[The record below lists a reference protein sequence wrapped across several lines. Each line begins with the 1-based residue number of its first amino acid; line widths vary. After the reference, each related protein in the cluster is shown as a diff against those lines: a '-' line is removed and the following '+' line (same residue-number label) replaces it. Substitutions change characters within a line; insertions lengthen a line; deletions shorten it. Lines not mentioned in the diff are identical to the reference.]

1 MRPATAL
8 VLPVLLS
15 LAACATGGPPPGA
28 ITDPAVDPTAG
39 LEDAQVVRR
48 VAPNGDVI
56 EEYRV
61 AGQLRVV
68 KVTPVRGATYY
79 LIDQDRDGQPD
90 DGEAPMTHWK
100 LFEWN

>member
-8 VLPVLLS
+8 VLPALLS
-15 LAACATGGPPPGA
+15 LAACATTALPPGA
-28 ITDPAVDPTAG
+28 VVDPAVDPTAG
-39 LEDAQVVRR
+39 LENADVVRR

-79 LIDQDRDGQPD
+79 LIDDNGDGQPD
-90 DGEAPMTHWK
+90 DRELPMTHWK

>member
-1 MRPATAL
+1 MRPAILL
-8 VLPVLLS
+8 VLPALLS
-15 LAACATGGPPPGA
+15 LAACASTAPPGA
-28 ITDPAVDPTAG
+28 MVDPAVDPTAA
-39 LEDAQVVRR
+39 LEDPQVVRR

-68 KVTPVRGATYY
+68 KVTPVRGPTYY
-79 LIDQDRDGQPD
+79 LIDDNGDGRPD
-90 DGEAPMTHWK
+90 DRELPMTHWK